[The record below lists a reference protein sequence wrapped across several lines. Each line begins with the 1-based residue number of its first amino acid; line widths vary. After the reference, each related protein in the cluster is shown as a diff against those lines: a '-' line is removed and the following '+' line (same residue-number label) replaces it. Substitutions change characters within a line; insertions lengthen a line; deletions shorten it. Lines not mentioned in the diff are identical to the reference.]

1 MKNYFADL
9 CRKILQLRKNR
20 WLCIAVV
27 AAVTTETII
36 PRHLGI
42 ILTPSLD
49 HRLFWVNRDP
59 QHVKR
64 GEYVYFVDEELAR
77 KVGKPEVPNVFK
89 IIRCDEGDILN
100 VDAAKCFFCNGEYIG
115 MAKDYSRKGEKMPH
129 FEFNGRIP
137 PGFMFVM
144 GEHKDSYDSRYFGL
158 VEKSRVVAR
167 LYPIL

>member
-9 CRKILQLRKNR
+9 CRKILQLRNNR
-20 WLCIAVV
+20 LLCIGTIAAVV
-27 AAVTTETII
+27 VGTVT

-49 HRLFWVNRDP
+49 HRLFWVSRDP

-64 GEYVYFVDEELAR
+64 GEYVYFVDAELAR

-89 IIRCDEGDILN
+89 IIRCDEGDILT

-115 MAKDYSRKGEKMPH
+115 MAKDYSRKGEMMPQ

-167 LYPIL
+167 LYPIF